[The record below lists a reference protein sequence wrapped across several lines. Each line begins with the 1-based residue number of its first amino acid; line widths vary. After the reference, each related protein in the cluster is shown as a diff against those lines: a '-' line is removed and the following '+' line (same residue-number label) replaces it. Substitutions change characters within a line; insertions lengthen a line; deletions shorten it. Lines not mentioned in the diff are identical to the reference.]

1 MKAVLLAAGKG
12 TRLYPHTVN
21 RPKPLLMVGGRPLL
35 EWMLMRVKE
44 AGVTE
49 ILIVT
54 NYLEEHIWDY
64 FDDGRKYGVNITY
77 KHQEEM
83 RGTANA
89 FQVGEEWVGDDQ
101 FLGLYGDHYLS
112 HGTLKRLVRDHRG
125 NESTVSALHIE
136 DPSQYGV
143 LDLEGDVVKKVV
155 EKPPKGTEPSNYAN
169 VGIYIF
175 QPDVFKYIKKTP
187 ESPRGEY
194 EITDTM
200 QLMINDGYILRKH
213 EIQNEDWLDIGLPW
227 MLLEANERALSNL
240 EHRIEGTVEEGA
252 RLYGPIWLMKDARI
266 RSGAYIEGPVVIGK
280 GSDVGPNCF
289 IRSATCLGK
298 NVRIGNA
305 CEVKNS
311 IIMDDTHAAHL
322 SYIGDSVI
330 GTNCNLG
337 AGTIT
342 ANLRFDKSEIEV
354 NVKDERLYSGRHKL
368 GVMMG
373 DNVQTGIS
381 VNIHPG
387 VIIGN
392 DSWLGPGVTVQHDVS
407 EGVIQFFR
415 SRLEE
420 RVR

>member
-35 EWMLMRVKE
+35 EWMLTRVKE
-44 AGVTE
+44 AGVKD

-54 NYLEEHIWDY
+54 NYFEEQIMEY
-64 FDDGRKYGVNITY
+64 FGDGKRYGVNITY
-77 KHQEEM
+77 QHQEKM
-83 RGTANA
+83 LGTANA
-89 FQVGEEWVGDDQ
+89 FHVAEEWVNGDE

-112 HGTLKRLVRDHRG
+112 KGTLKKLVEAHRE
-125 NESTVSALHIE
+125 NETTVTALHLD

-143 LDLEGDVVKKVV
+143 LRLEGDIVKKIV
-155 EKPPKGTEPSNYAN
+155 EKPPKGSEPSKFAN
-169 VGIYIF
+169 VGIYVF
-175 QPDVFKYIKKTP
+175 QPEVFKFIKETKQ
-187 ESPRGEY
+187 SPRGEH

-200 QLMINDGYILRKH
+200 QLMINSGHVLRKH
-213 EIQNEDWLDIGLPW
+213 EVQEEDWLDIGLPW
-227 MLLEANERALSNL
+227 MLLEANERALAKL
-240 EHRIEGTVEEGA
+240 ENKIEGDVEEGA
-252 RLYGPIWLMKDARI
+252 FLHGPVWLKKGARI
-266 RSGAYIEGPVVIGK
+266 RSGAYIEGPVVIGE

-289 IRSATCLGK
+289 IRSGTCLGR

-311 IIMDDTHAAHL
+311 IIMDGTHAAHL
-322 SYIGDSVI
+322 SYVGDSII
-330 GTNCNLG
+330 GSNSNLG
-337 AGTIT
+337 AGTMT

-354 NVKDERLYSGRHKL
+354 NVKGERMYSGRHKL

-373 DNVQTGIS
+373 DNVQTGIN

-392 DSWLGPGVTVQHDVS
+392 DSWLGPGVTVQNDVPD
-407 EGVIQFFR
+407 GVIQFFR
-415 SRLEE
+415 AKWEE
-420 RVR
+420 RTK

>member
-35 EWMLMRVKE
+35 EWMLTRVKE
-44 AGVTE
+44 AGVTD

-54 NYLEEHIWDY
+54 NYQEEQIMEY
-64 FDDGRKYGVNITY
+64 FEDGKEHGVKISY
-77 KHQEEM
+77 KHQHEM
-83 RGTANA
+83 LGTANA
-89 FQVGEEWVGDDQ
+89 FQVAEEWVDGDE

-112 HGTLKRLVRDHRG
+112 RGTLKNLVEAHRE
-125 NESTVSALHIE
+125 NETTVTALNLD

-143 LDLEGDVVKKVV
+143 FSLEGDIVKKVV
-155 EKPPKGTEPSNYAN
+155 EKPTKGTEPSKYAN

-175 QPDVFKYIKKTP
+175 QPEVFKYIKETP
-187 ESPRGEY
+187 QSLRGEY

-200 QLMINDGYILRKH
+200 QLMINSGHIIRKH
-213 EIQNEDWLDIGLPW
+213 EVQEEDWLDIGLPW
-227 MLLEANERALSNL
+227 MLLEANKRALSRL
-240 EHRIEGTVEEGA
+240 ERKIEGKVEEGA
-252 RLYGPIWLMKDARI
+252 FLHGPVWVKKGARI
-266 RSGAYIEGPVVIGK
+266 RSGAYIEGPVVICQ

-289 IRSATCLGK
+289 IRSGTCLGK

-305 CEVKNS
+305 CEIKNS
-311 IIMDDTHAAHL
+311 IIMDGSHAAHL
-322 SYIGDSVI
+322 SYVGDSII
-330 GTNCNLG
+330 GSNCNLG

-354 NVKDERLYSGRHKL
+354 NVKGERMYSGRQKL

-373 DNVQTGIS
+373 DNVQTGIN

-387 VIIGN
+387 VLIGN
-392 DSWLGPGVTVQHDVS
+392 DSWLGPGVTVQNDVPD
-407 EGVIQFFR
+407 GVIQFFR
-415 SRLEE
+415 AKWEE
-420 RVR
+420 RTK

>member
-35 EWMLMRVKE
+35 EWMLTRVKE
-44 AGVTE
+44 AGVKD

-54 NYLEEHIWDY
+54 NYLEEQIMEY
-64 FDDGRKYGVNITY
+64 FGDGKRYGVNITY
-77 KHQEEM
+77 QHQEKM
-83 RGTANA
+83 LGTANA
-89 FQVGEEWVGDDQ
+89 FHVAEEWVNGDE

-112 HGTLKRLVRDHRG
+112 QGTLKKLVEAHRE
-125 NESTVSALHIE
+125 NETTVTALHLD

-143 LDLEGDVVKKVV
+143 LGLEGDIVKKVV
-155 EKPPKGTEPSNYAN
+155 EKPPKGSEPSKFAN
-169 VGIYIF
+169 VGIYVF
-175 QPDVFKYIKKTP
+175 QPEVFKFIKETP
-187 ESPRGEY
+187 QSPRGEH

-200 QLMINDGYILRKH
+200 QLMINSGHVLRKH
-213 EIQNEDWLDIGLPW
+213 EVQEEDWLDIGLPW
-227 MLLEANERALSNL
+227 MLLEANERALSKL
-240 EHRIEGTVEEGA
+240 ENKIEGDVEEGA
-252 RLYGPIWLMKDARI
+252 FLHGPVWLKKGARI
-266 RSGAYIEGPVVIGK
+266 RSGAYIEGPVVIGE

-289 IRSATCLGK
+289 IRSGTCLGR

-311 IIMDDTHAAHL
+311 IIMDGTHAAHL
-322 SYIGDSVI
+322 SYIGDSII
-330 GTNCNLG
+330 GSNSNLG
-337 AGTIT
+337 AGTMT

-354 NVKDERLYSGRHKL
+354 NVKGERMYSGRHKL

-373 DNVQTGIS
+373 DNVQTGIN

-392 DSWLGPGVTVQHDVS
+392 DSWLGPGVTVQNDVPD
-407 EGVIQFFR
+407 GVIQFFR
-415 SRLEE
+415 AKWEE
-420 RVR
+420 RTK

>member
-54 NYLEEHIWDY
+54 NYLEEQIWEY
-64 FDDGRKYGVNITY
+64 FDDGKKHGVHITY

-89 FQVGEEWVGDDQ
+89 FQVAEEWVGDDQ

-112 HGTLKRLVRDHRG
+112 QETLKRLVKAHRP
-125 NESTVSALHIE
+125 NETTVAALHLN

-143 LDLEGDVVKKVV
+143 LDLEGDVVKNVV
-155 EKPPKGTEPSNYAN
+155 EKPPKGTEPSIYAN
-169 VGIYIF
+169 VGIYVF

-200 QLMINDGYILRKH
+200 QLMINDGHTLRKY
-213 EIQNEDWLDIGLPW
+213 EIQNDDWLDIGLPW

-240 EHRIEGTVEEGA
+240 EHKIEGTVEEGA
-252 RLYGPIWLMKDARI
+252 HLHGPIWVMKEARI
-266 RSGAYIEGPVVIGK
+266 RSGAYIEGPVVIGR

-289 IRSATCLGK
+289 IRSGTCLGK

-322 SYIGDSVI
+322 SYIGDSII
-330 GTNCNLG
+330 GANCNLG

-354 NVKDERLYSGRHKL
+354 NVKDERLYSGRRKL

-392 DSWLGPGVTVQHDVS
+392 DSWLGPGVTVQHDVP